1 MTNNYWD
8 NFYNQNNKIE
18 EPSSFC
24 KYVIEYL
31 NKNNKKD
38 NKIIDLGCGNCRDL
52 NYFEYN
58 KFKIDGID
66 LYTTINKPN
75 VLKQDMVSYK
85 YTDYDIYYSRFSLHA
100 LELTNINKFL
110 ENVHNCMNN
119 GSLFFIETRSIKG
132 TKYEDLEFIEY
143 NFKSG
148 IGDYH
153 NRTLFN
159 FNYLLKLLDELNFNI
174 IYKQESNGLSIF
186 NNEDPYLIRLILQKK
201 KNVSNNIHYILRE
214 QVLNNKY
221 VQYINKKELNEI
233 IKRLE
238 KNNIHYVVFFG
249 NLIGLL
255 RHKTIFIP
263 WDDDIDLIVDKK
275 NLSNIKNI
283 FSDYKQND
291 ACGMLQ
297 LIKNGKTFIDFFYD
311 HHLTNKVNI
320 YDYNK
325 ILGYNVPNNY
335 INIFNKWYESTDY
348 LTNCMIYNHKFNNR
362 WDSKNPTLYKKI
374 NININDCNK
383 ILSIIQHEYNSLNI
397 KYLNFIKKLI
407 TENSIHFKFKQDKL
421 YDNLNKFLY
430 EIIKKIDI
438 NKKYSKIILY
448 IDEFLTDELRKYRI
462 DNYNFIEINTI
473 DFYKNN

>member
-201 KNVSNNIHYILRE
+201 QNVSNNIHYIL
-214 QVLNNKY
+214 
-221 VQYINKKELNEI
+221 
-233 IKRLE
+233 
-238 KNNIHYVVFFG
+238 
-249 NLIGLL
+249 
-255 RHKTIFIP
+255 
-263 WDDDIDLIVDKK
+263 
-275 NLSNIKNI
+275 
-283 FSDYKQND
+283 
-291 ACGMLQ
+291 
-297 LIKNGKTFIDFFYD
+297 
-311 HHLTNKVNI
+311 
-320 YDYNK
+320 
-325 ILGYNVPNNY
+325 
-335 INIFNKWYESTDY
+335 
-348 LTNCMIYNHKFNNR
+348 
-362 WDSKNPTLYKKI
+362 
-374 NININDCNK
+374 
-383 ILSIIQHEYNSLNI
+383 
-397 KYLNFIKKLI
+397 
-407 TENSIHFKFKQDKL
+407 
-421 YDNLNKFLY
+421 
-430 EIIKKIDI
+430 
-438 NKKYSKIILY
+438 
-448 IDEFLTDELRKYRI
+448 
-462 DNYNFIEINTI
+462 
-473 DFYKNN
+473 